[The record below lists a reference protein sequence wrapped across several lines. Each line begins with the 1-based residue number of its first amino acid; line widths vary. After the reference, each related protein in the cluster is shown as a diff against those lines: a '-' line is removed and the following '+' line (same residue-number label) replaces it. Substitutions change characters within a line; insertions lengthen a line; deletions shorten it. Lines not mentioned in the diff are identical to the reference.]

1 MNFAA
6 NIAGMYWGKKSSPA
20 TSLFVLILR
29 LNGVPTSRE
38 EKTERRG
45 IEFEFEYEYEYETII
60 PGVLRT

>member
-1 MNFAA
+1 
-6 NIAGMYWGKKSSPA
+6 MYWGKKSSPA